1 MSEATARGQCTEFP
15 RTSEEALLNGSGGKT
30 GLLRTT
36 EGRNNSKINTLDMV
50 CFFEKYIDKEQ
61 ERDEKWW

>member
-1 MSEATARGQCTEFP
+1 M
-15 RTSEEALLNGSGGKT
+15 
-30 GLLRTT
+30 LRTT

-50 CFFEKYIDKEQ
+50 YFFEKYIDKEE